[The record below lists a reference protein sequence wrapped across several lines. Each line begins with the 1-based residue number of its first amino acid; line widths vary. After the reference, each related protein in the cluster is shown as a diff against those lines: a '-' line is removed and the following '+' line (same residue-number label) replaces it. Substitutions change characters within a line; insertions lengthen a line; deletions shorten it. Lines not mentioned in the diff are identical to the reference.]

1 MTKESPTRVRHF
13 IGGAKVDSQSGAWIE
28 NKNPATGQTLSFLAR
43 GEKADIHKAVENAK
57 AAFPSWALRSA
68 EERSKLLTK
77 IADLVESREQEFAEL
92 ESRDQGKPVALA
104 RRMDIRRVVQ
114 NFRFF
119 AGAILHHVNE
129 STQTDEKTLNFVVRR
144 PHGVCGLISPWNL
157 PLYLLSWKIAPALAA
172 GNTVVCKP
180 SEFTSMTADL
190 LADVCQEA
198 GLPPGV
204 LNIVYGLGPEAGEAL
219 VRHPDVPVISFTG
232 GTATGRHIIEASAEH
247 FKKLSL
253 ELGGKNP
260 NVIFADCD
268 FEAAVAGTLRSSFL
282 NQGEICLCGSRIYV
296 EESLFDRFMER
307 FTSEARA
314 LRVGDPV
321 DPATFMGPLVSR
333 AHLDKVLSYIEH
345 ARAEGGKIWCGGEA
359 PAVPLEMREG
369 YWLSPTIISG
379 LPEDSRCI
387 QEEIFGP
394 VVTVS
399 TFKTTEE
406 VIGYANA
413 VKYGLSASV
422 WTSNV
427 NTAMQV
433 SSSLHAATVW
443 VNSWLERDLRVP
455 FGGQKASG
463 LGREGGRHSLEFYTE
478 ATNVCVRY

>member
-1 MTKESPTRVRHF
+1 MTAPQVLHF
-13 IGGAKVDSQSGAWIE
+13 IGGRKLPADSGAWIE
-28 NKNPATGQTLSFLAR
+28 NRNPATGQILSLLAR
-43 GEKADIHKAVENAK
+43 GAKSDIHKAVENAK
-57 AAFPSWALRSA
+57 SAFPLWAGLSA
-68 EERSKLLTK
+68 EERSRLLTK
-77 IADLVESREQEFAEL
+77 IADLIESRELEFAEA

-119 AGAILHHVNE
+119 AGAILHHENE
-129 STQTDEKTLNFVVRR
+129 STQTDASTLNFVLRR

-157 PLYLLSWKIAPALAA
+157 PLYLLSWKIAPAIAC

-190 LADVCQEA
+190 LADVLNEA

-204 LNIVYGLGPEAGEAL
+204 VNIVYGLGPEAGEEL

-232 GTATGRHIIEASAEH
+232 GTATGRHIIEASAAQ

-260 NVIFADCD
+260 NIIFADCD
-268 FEAAVAGTLRSSFL
+268 LDAAVATTLRSSFL

-296 EESLFDRFMER
+296 EEPLFDRFMEK
-307 FTSEARA
+307 FVAAARA
-314 LRVGDPV
+314 LKVGDPA
-321 DPATFMGPLVSR
+321 DASTFMGPLVSA
-333 AHLDKVLSYIEH
+333 AHLEKVQSYIQA
-345 ARAEGGKIWCGGEA
+345 ARDEGGRVWCGGEA
-359 PAVPLEMREG
+359 PAVPAELAGG
-369 YWLSPTIISG
+369 YWLAPTVISG
-379 LPEDSRCI
+379 LAESSRCI

-399 TFKTTEE
+399 KFRSLDE
-406 VIGYANA
+406 VLGYANA

-422 WTSNV
+422 WTQDI
-427 NTAMQV
+427 TKAMRA
-433 SSSLHAATVW
+433 SAGLHAATVW

-463 LGREGGRHSLEFYTE
+463 LGREGGRHSIEFYTE

>member
-1 MTKESPTRVRHF
+1 MSAPRVSHF
-13 IGGAKVDSQSGAWIE
+13 IGGRKVPAASGEWLE
-28 NKNPATGQTLSFLAR
+28 NRNPATGQILSLLAR
-43 GEKADIHKAVENAK
+43 GAKSDIHSAVENAK
-57 AAFPSWALRSA
+57 AAFPAWAARSP
-68 EERSKLLTK
+68 EERSKLLSK
-77 IADLVESREQEFAEL
+77 IADLIEARELSFAEA

-119 AGAILHHVNE
+119 AGAILHHENE
-129 STQTDEKTLNFVVRR
+129 STQTDQHTLNFVMRR

-157 PLYLLSWKIAPALAA
+157 PLYLLSWKIAPAIAC

-190 LADVCQEA
+190 LADVLNEA
-198 GLPPGV
+198 GLPAGV
-204 LNIVYGLGPEAGEAL
+204 VNIVYGLGPEAGEAL

-232 GTATGRHIIEASAEH
+232 GTATGRHIIEASAEQ

-260 NVIFADCD
+260 NILFNDCD
-268 FEAAVAGTLRSSFL
+268 LDKAVATTLRSSFL

-296 EESLFDRFMER
+296 EESLFERFMEKFVAEVKR
-307 FTSEARA
+307 
-314 LRVGDPV
+314 LKVGDPA
-321 DPATFMGPLVSR
+321 DEGTFMGPLVSQ
-333 AHLDKVLSYIEH
+333 AHLEKVNSFIAQ
-345 ARAEGGKIWCGGEA
+345 ARAEGGKIWTGGDT
-359 PAVPLEMREG
+359 PALTSEFAGG
-369 YWLSPTIISG
+369 YWLSPTVISG
-379 LPEDSRCI
+379 LPESSRCI

-399 TFKTTEE
+399 TFKNVDE
-406 VIGYANA
+406 VLGYANG

-422 WTSNV
+422 WTQDV
-427 NTAMQV
+427 TKALRV
-433 SSSLHAATVW
+433 SSGLHAATVW

-463 LGREGGRHSLEFYTE
+463 LGREGGRHSIEFYTE